1 MKKTS
6 GFTLIELMVV
16 IAIIAILAAIAF
28 PSYRQYVQKGKLA
41 EIKSS
46 LMAYGVRLEK
56 SNIAKSEY
64 PATDTFSASNI
75 ENSDKYTYTYA
86 RGTTDTQAYVLKG
99 EQTNFK
105 IWASINSKGV
115 RCACRECGPSS
126 NITFIQTTD
135 SCPSGT
141 DSF

>member
-1 MKKTS
+1 MKKAS

-16 IAIIAILAAIAF
+16 VAIIAILAAIAY
-28 PSYRQYVQKGKLA
+28 PSYRQFVQKGKLA

-56 SNIAKSEY
+56 WNIAKNEY
-64 PATDTFSASNI
+64 PTTATFADSNI

-86 RGTTDTQAYVLKG
+86 RGTDVQTYVLKG
-99 EQTNFK
+99 EETHFK
-105 IWASINSKGV
+105 IWVGINSKGI
-115 RCACRECGPSS
+115 RCACRDCGPSS
-126 NITFIQTTD
+126 GITFIETTD
-135 SCPSGT
+135 ICPSGT